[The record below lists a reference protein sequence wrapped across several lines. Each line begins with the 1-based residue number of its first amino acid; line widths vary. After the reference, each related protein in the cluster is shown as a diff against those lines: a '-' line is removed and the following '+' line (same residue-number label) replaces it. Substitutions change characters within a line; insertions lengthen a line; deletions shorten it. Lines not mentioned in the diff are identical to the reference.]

1 MEAAKKA
8 KAKAKKTKG
17 KADDEPIEEEFKEHI
32 QKEEVYDLF
41 VPASFE
47 RALKAKIPR
56 PFVFGPI
63 EFDNLNLTDE

>member
-41 VPASFE
+41 VPASF
-47 RALKAKIPR
+47 
-56 PFVFGPI
+56 
-63 EFDNLNLTDE
+63 